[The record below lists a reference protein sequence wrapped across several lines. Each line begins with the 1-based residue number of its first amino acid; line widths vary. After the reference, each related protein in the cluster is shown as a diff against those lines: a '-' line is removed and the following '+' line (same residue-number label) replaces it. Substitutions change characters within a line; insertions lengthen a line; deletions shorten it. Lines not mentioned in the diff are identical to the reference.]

1 MMGQFP
7 RNKIFLKEINMKK
20 LALLLFALFCH
31 FLVSAQGNDT
41 WNAFYN
47 QDSTKIGFKDQAGNV
62 KIEPKFVGMFGNQK
76 FENIIAVYEETGPN
90 WKTYYLTKA
99 GKQVGYN
106 NLYMFDN
113 TQDCEYE
120 GFIRFTD
127 KKTDKT
133 GLFDKDGNI
142 AIPADYNYV
151 SKVRNG
157 LVVVLKGA
165 KKKYKGEHFFWKGG
179 KNYLLDVKN
188 NELIENFKTEEDLN
202 FYSLEISKTPS
213 KDPIRESFLAKD
225 GTYYTFIDY
234 RKEFYQWFLK
244 DFIPNISLENLYKNS
259 LDTFQIWNE
268 EKSEWIKVSKKEF
281 IANNFDALKK
291 NFQSQKIVINDYYVS
306 VYRLDSL
313 MYEGAEFEKYF
324 DNCAQGMDQKFPLI
338 TVLINNIIS
347 GTLVNQN
354 KFDFLRTENGYKLV
368 QANIE
373 FDDLK

>member
-1 MMGQFP
+1 
-7 RNKIFLKEINMKK
+7 MKK
-20 LALLLFALFCH
+20 LILLLTFIFFNSLVFA
-31 FLVSAQGNDT
+31 QKNDV

-62 KIEPKFVGMFGNQK
+62 KIEPKFVGMSDNQK

-90 WKTYYLTKA
+90 WKSYYLTKD
-99 GKQVGYN
+99 GKQVGHN

-113 TQDCEYE
+113 TPDCEYE

-142 AIPADYNYV
+142 AIPAEYNYV

-157 LVVVLKGA
+157 LVVALKGA
-165 KKKYKGEHFFWKGG
+165 KKKYKGEHYFWKGG
-179 KNYLLDVKN
+179 NNYLLDLKN
-188 NELIENFKTEEDLN
+188 NVLIENFKTEEDLN

-225 GTYYTFIDY
+225 GTYYSFIDY
-234 RKEFYQWFLK
+234 RKEFNQWFLK
-244 DFIPNISLENLYKNS
+244 DFIPNISVENLDKNS
-259 LDTFQIWNE
+259 LDNFQIWSEETNE
-268 EKSEWIKVSKKEF
+268 WLKVPKKEF
-281 IANNFDALKK
+281 LASNFDALKQ
-291 NFQSQKIVINDYYVS
+291 NFQSQKIAKNEYWVS
-306 VYRLDSL
+306 VYSLNSL
-313 MYEGAEFEKYF
+313 MYEGEAFEKYF
-324 DNCAQGMDQKFPLI
+324 DNCGQGMEYKYPLI
-338 TVLINNIIS
+338 TVLINDIKS
-347 GTLVNQN
+347 ETLLNQN

-373 FDDLK
+373 FENVK